1 MKNALLLVFNTAF
14 AVLNFICYAEG
25 KEWYT
30 LVAGILCTTAVIL
43 IMCTTKGEK

>member
-43 IMCTTKGEK
+43 MCTTKGEK